1 MKTRNL
7 DNTWSLII
15 KIIALAMGFYHLLT
29 AMFGIPEATLHRSAH
44 LMFGLV
50 LVFLQYPIRKKE
62 SNISGGV
69 PFYDIIITVISIAS
83 MAYLMVNHKYML
95 TRFRYVH
102 PLKPLDMIFGI
113 LAVILVLE
121 AARRA
126 VGIALPIISVI
137 FLLYALLGPVMPGIL
152 RHRGATL
159 ETIIDHLYMVN
170 EGLFGIPIGVSATY
184 IILFII
190 FGAFLEVSG
199 GGDFFIK
206 LSQAIAGGSSGG
218 TAKVAVVSSALLGT
232 ISGSAVANVVTT
244 GTFTIPMMKKAGYK
258 PHFAGAVE
266 AAASSGGQFM
276 PPVMGAAAFVLAEF
290 SGIPY
295 LHVIKYAFIPGTLY
309 FLAIF
314 FAVHFQ
320 AIKSGIKGL
329 PKDQVPN
336 LWKTLLTGGYLL
348 LPVVAIVVLLVSGF
362 TPMYAALGAIA
373 VTIALSW
380 INKETRLG
388 PKKILL
394 ALEKGVKASVMV
406 ISACACAGI
415 VIGVVSLTGLGL
427 KFTSMV
433 VQLSGGMLVPA
444 LLLTMVAALILGM
457 GLPTTPAYI
466 VQASLLIPA
475 IIQMGVLPISAHL
488 FALYFSVISNI
499 TPPVAI
505 SSYAAAGIAGADAMK
520 TSVESVKL
528 GLVAYIV
535 PFMFVFNPA
544 LLLIGKIGVI
554 LLAIVTS
561 LIGIVCLAAGLQ
573 SYYFMKLL
581 WFERIILIVASI
593 SLIFPGYRTDLV
605 GLGLLAFVTSVQLFR
620 KRRSQGPAVNAPSD
634 K

>member
-1 MKTRNL
+1 MKARNL

-15 KIIALAMGFYHLLT
+15 KIIALAMGFYHLFT

-50 LVFLQYPIRKKE
+50 LVFLQYPVREKHEGKA
-62 SNISGGV
+62 GKV
-69 PFYDIIITVISIAS
+69 PLYDLFITAIAIAS
-83 MAYLMVNHKYML
+83 MVYLMVNHEYVL

-113 LAVILVLE
+113 VAIILVLE
-121 AARRA
+121 ATRRV
-126 VGIALPIISVI
+126 VGIALPIISII
-137 FLLYALLGPVMPGIL
+137 FLLYALLGPMMPGLL
-152 RHRGATL
+152 RHRGATI
-159 ETIIDHLYMVN
+159 ETLVDHLYMVN

-206 LSQAIAGGSSGG
+206 LSQAIAGGSRGG

-258 PHFAGAVE
+258 PSFSGAVE

-276 PPVMGAAAFVLAEF
+276 PPIMGAAAFVLAEF

-295 LHVIKYAFIPGTLY
+295 LQVIKYALIPGVLY

-336 LWKTLLTGGYLL
+336 LWKTLFTGGYLL
-348 LPVVAIVVLLVSGF
+348 LPVVAIVALLVSGF

-373 VTIALSW
+373 VTIVLSW

-394 ALEKGVKASVMV
+394 ALEKGVKTSVMV
-406 ISACACAGI
+406 ITACACAGI
-415 VIGVVSLTGLGL
+415 IIGVVSLTGLGL
-427 KFTSMV
+427 KFTSLV

-535 PFMFVFNPA
+535 PFMFIFNPA
-544 LLLIGKIGVI
+544 LLMIGNIWVV
-554 LLAIVTS
+554 LLAIATS
-561 LIGIVCLAAGLQ
+561 LIGIACLAAGLQ
-573 SYYFMKLL
+573 NYYFMRPL
-581 WFERIILIVASI
+581 WFERIILILASI
-593 SLIFPGYRTDLV
+593 SLIFPGYRTDIV
-605 GLGLLAFVTSVQLFR
+605 GFALLALVTVMQLIR
-620 KRRSQGPAVNAPSD
+620 KRHVHGPAAQA
-634 K
+634 